1 MNNFKLTIEDFS
13 GPLDLLLHLIKESKM
28 NIYDLKINEITKQY
42 IEFINHM
49 EKLNIDVASEY
60 LVMASTLIHL
70 KSKMLIN
77 EKDEE
82 ETPNDEGITT
92 EEELKRR
99 LIEYNQYKEL
109 TNNFKIL
116 ENKRQ
121 EVYTKVPESLN
132 EFRENIKLN
141 TDTTLDDLLNAFE
154 EFLKRQKYL
163 KPLDTKITEKELSVT
178 KRSKEI
184 KSILKKKKRMNFF
197 ELFEVVNKPYV
208 VVTFLS
214 ILEMTK
220 NKEISI
226 SQGKNF
232 DNILIEMK

>member
-1 MNNFKLTIEDFS
+1 MNNFKLSIEDFS

-42 IEFINHM
+42 IDFINHM

-82 ETPNDEGITT
+82 ETVNDEEITT

-109 TNNFKIL
+109 TNSFKIL

-163 KPLDTKITEKELSVT
+163 KPLDTKVTEKELSVT

-184 KSILKKKKRMNFF
+184 KSILKKKKKMNFF

-214 ILEMTK
+214 ILEMAK
-220 NKEISI
+220 NNEISI
-226 SQGKNF
+226 NQGKNF

>member
-1 MNNFKLTIEDFS
+1 
-13 GPLDLLLHLIKESKM
+13 M

-42 IEFINHM
+42 IDFINHM

-82 ETPNDEGITT
+82 ETVNDEEITT

-109 TNNFKIL
+109 TNSFKIL

-163 KPLDTKITEKELSVT
+163 KPLDTKVTEKELSVT

-184 KSILKKKKRMNFF
+184 KSILKKKKKMNFF

-214 ILEMTK
+214 ILEMAK
-220 NKEISI
+220 NNEISI
-226 SQGKNF
+226 NQGKNF

>member
-1 MNNFKLTIEDFS
+1 
-13 GPLDLLLHLIKESKM
+13 
-28 NIYDLKINEITKQY
+28 
-42 IEFINHM
+42 
-49 EKLNIDVASEY
+49 
-60 LVMASTLIHL
+60 
-70 KSKMLIN
+70 MLIN

-82 ETPNDEGITT
+82 ETVNDEEITT

-109 TNNFKIL
+109 TNSFKIL

-163 KPLDTKITEKELSVT
+163 KPLDTKVTEKELSVT

-184 KSILKKKKRMNFF
+184 KSILKKKKKMNFF

-214 ILEMTK
+214 ILEMAK
-220 NKEISI
+220 NNEISI
-226 SQGKNF
+226 NQGKNF

>member
-60 LVMASTLIHL
+60 LVMASSLIHL

-82 ETPNDEGITT
+82 ETVNDEEITT

-163 KPLDTKITEKELSVT
+163 KPLDTKVTEKELSVT

-184 KSILKKKKRMNFF
+184 KSILKKKKKMNFF

-214 ILEMTK
+214 ILEMAK
-220 NKEISI
+220 NNEISI
-226 SQGKNF
+226 NQGKNF

>member
-82 ETPNDEGITT
+82 ETVNDEEITT

-163 KPLDTKITEKELSVT
+163 KPLDTKVTEKELSVT

-184 KSILKKKKRMNFF
+184 KSILKKKKKMNFF

-214 ILEMTK
+214 ILEMAK
-220 NKEISI
+220 NNEISI
-226 SQGKNF
+226 NQGKNF

>member
-1 MNNFKLTIEDFS
+1 MNNFKLSIEDFS

-42 IEFINHM
+42 IDFINHM

-82 ETPNDEGITT
+82 ETVNDEEITT

-109 TNNFKIL
+109 TNSFKIL

-163 KPLDTKITEKELSVT
+163 KPLDTKVTEI
-178 KRSKEI
+178 RSCKQTVRSSDI
-184 KSILKKKKRMNFF
+184 FIDIGN
-197 ELFEVVNKPYV
+197 
-208 VVTFLS
+208 
-214 ILEMTK
+214 
-220 NKEISI
+220 
-226 SQGKNF
+226 G
-232 DNILIEMK
+232 

>member
-82 ETPNDEGITT
+82 ETPNDEEITT

-99 LIEYNQYKEL
+99 LIEYKQYKEL

>member
-82 ETPNDEGITT
+82 ETPNDEEITT